1 MTKYC
6 QYHRNHGHT
15 TEECKALQDKIEELV
30 RAGHFR
36 RFIRRDD
43 HSSSSR
49 SRHPPRPDHRRQPN
63 DAHHNSHPTQPNNQQ
78 PKPARTDITPADPP
92 LRGTIN
98 TISGGFASGGSTSF
112 AKKRHLRHIQSIN
125 HITHSHHRR
134 RMPPI
139 VFTDDDFHGLDHQ
152 QDDPM
157 VITVE
162 IENYAVK
169 KVLVDQGS
177 LVDILYWATYQELQL
192 PDTAMIPYDEPI
204 YSFSDEQ
211 VSTRGYIDL
220 HTVFRE
226 GTQTKTIL
234 IRFHIVDAPTSYNI
248 LLGRPS
254 LNTLG
259 AVVSTPHLAMKF
271 PAPSGDILTIHCD
284 QCLARECYMASLR
297 PQLPIQQTNHI
308 ERPPGS
314 CIALSG
320 EDLDPRIGR
329 DVRLEPV
336 EDTTPLEL
344 PNGHSI
350 NLGTG
355 LNSDERAT
363 ITPILI
369 NNTDLFAWL
378 AADLPGV
385 DPQVASHK
393 LSIYKEAR
401 YVSQKK
407 RKLGEE
413 RRQAA
418 KVEANKLLSAGFI
431 EEAQY
436 TTWLSNVVL
445 VKKAN
450 GKWRMCVDYTDLN
463 KACPRDAYPLPNI
476 DRLVDGAAGN
486 KVLSFLDAYSSYN
499 QIPMAIA
506 DMHKTAFITDDANY
520 FYRVMPFGLKN
531 AGATYQRLMDKVFSH
546 LTGHCVEVYVDDMV
560 VKSPSHHQHAE
571 DLEAVFSA
579 LRQYNLHLNPD
590 KCIFGVDRGK
600 FLGFMLTQRGI
611 EANPVKCKAIIE
623 MRSPTTVK
631 EVQRLIGR
639 LTAISRFLPKLAEQT
654 QPIIQLLK
662 KSARFTWTDDCE
674 QIFQKLKTT

>member
-6 QYHRNHGHT
+6 RYHRNHGHT
-15 TEECKALQDKIEELV
+15 TAECKALQDKIEELLC
-30 RAGHFR
+30 AGHFR

-49 SRHPPRPDHRRQPN
+49 SRHPRRPDHRRQPN

-78 PKPARTDITPADPP
+78 PEPARTDITLVDPP

-98 TISGGFASGGSTSF
+98 TISGGFPSGGSTLS

-134 RMPPI
+134 RMPLI

-177 LVDILYWATYQELQL
+177 SVDILYWATYQRLQL
-192 PDTAMIPYDEPI
+192 PDTAMILYDEPI
-204 YSFSDEQ
+204 YGFSGEQ

-220 HTVFRE
+220 HIVFRE
-226 GTQTKTIL
+226 GTQTKTIP
-234 IRFHIVDAPTSYNI
+234 IRFLIVDAPTSYNI
-248 LLGRPS
+248 LLGCPS

-271 PAPSGDILTIHCD
+271 PAPSGDILTIHYD
-284 QCLARECYMASLR
+284 QRLARECYMASLR

-308 ERPPGS
+308 ERPSGS
-314 CIALSG
+314 RITLSG
-320 EDLDPRIGR
+320 EDFDPRIGR

-369 NNTDLFAWL
+369 NNTDLFAWS

-401 YVSQKK
+401 YVS
-407 RKLGEE
+407 
-413 RRQAA
+413 
-418 KVEANKLLSAGFI
+418 
-431 EEAQY
+431 
-436 TTWLSNVVL
+436 
-445 VKKAN
+445 
-450 GKWRMCVDYTDLN
+450 
-463 KACPRDAYPLPNI
+463 
-476 DRLVDGAAGN
+476 
-486 KVLSFLDAYSSYN
+486 
-499 QIPMAIA
+499 
-506 DMHKTAFITDDANY
+506 
-520 FYRVMPFGLKN
+520 
-531 AGATYQRLMDKVFSH
+531 
-546 LTGHCVEVYVDDMV
+546 
-560 VKSPSHHQHAE
+560 
-571 DLEAVFSA
+571 
-579 LRQYNLHLNPD
+579 
-590 KCIFGVDRGK
+590 
-600 FLGFMLTQRGI
+600 
-611 EANPVKCKAIIE
+611 
-623 MRSPTTVK
+623 
-631 EVQRLIGR
+631 
-639 LTAISRFLPKLAEQT
+639 
-654 QPIIQLLK
+654 
-662 KSARFTWTDDCE
+662 
-674 QIFQKLKTT
+674 